1 MGKEGRGKRRGN
13 GIIINHAD
21 TAALDA
27 MPYIPGYVATKAGII
42 YSTLSFGVSISV
54 EDSVTLSFLRS
65 FMYSGIAME
74 VQRLKSSPV
83 FKISGVNTFLY
94 NIKCNAAS

>member
-54 EDSVTLSFLRS
+54 EDSLTLSFLRS
-65 FMYSGIAME
+65 LCIYSGIAME
-74 VQRLKSSPV
+74 VQRFKSSPV
-83 FKISGVNTFLY
+83 FKTSGG
-94 NIKCNAAS
+94 

>member
-54 EDSVTLSFLRS
+54 EDSVTFSFLRS
-65 FMYSGIAME
+65 LCIVASLWSLHQF
-74 VQRLKSSPV
+74 LKQV
-83 FKISGVNTFLY
+83 G
-94 NIKCNAAS
+94 